1 MKSLSIRWR
10 LTLWYGFALAVM
22 LCLFSLVLILL
33 VWQQALTRTDSGL
46 REELQEIGLEV
57 SLADSA
63 SIFATQAAARF
74 SQHDFYEFIVTD
86 ESGQVI
92 FNSSDLE
99 QPVVTA
105 MSSIAELNQERLETY
120 ELTDLGPYRIASTR
134 MSGLFG
140 TVNVQVMTSLVPL
153 YNDLAALQWVV
164 ALLLPLAVLVA
175 IASGQFLA
183 GRALRQVQQ
192 VVDETNA
199 INISSLDRRV
209 QILNPDDE
217 IGKLAVAVNSLIAR
231 LDRAVNE
238 IHRFTAD
245 ASHEIRTPIAALRL
259 EAESILR
266 SPRTPQEYE
275 RTLAVVLEET
285 TRLGKLAD
293 QLLKLSRHDAGIIR
307 CQHDPVQLDALL
319 LDVVEQ
325 VKSIAEDRQINLIPE
340 IGTTCEILGDDISL
354 SQVFFN
360 ILENALKYTPVGGD
374 VIVKLNVTD
383 KSAVVEVQ
391 DSGIGIS
398 ADDLPHLF
406 ERFYQADPSR
416 QNSSGGTGLGLSIA
430 QAAVFQHEGTIEIQS
445 QPGQGTKVTVLL
457 PLYQQTD
464 ESNPAVVE
472 QFPA

>member
-1 MKSLSIRWR
+1 MKPLSIRWR

-22 LCLFSLVLILL
+22 LCVFSLVLILL
-33 VWQQALTRTDSGL
+33 VWQQALARADSGL

-57 SLADSA
+57 SLANHA
-63 SIFATQAAARF
+63 SVFAEQAAARF

-92 FNSSDLE
+92 FNSSELK

-105 MSSIAELNQERLETY
+105 PSATTELSQTRLGTY
-120 ELTDLGPYRIASTR
+120 DLPGSGPYRVASTR
-134 MSGLFG
+134 MSSSFG
-140 TVNVQVMTSLVPL
+140 ILNVQVMTSLVPL

-164 ALLLPLAVLVA
+164 VLLLPLAVLLA
-175 IASGQFLA
+175 IISGQFLA

-231 LDRAVNE
+231 LERAVNE

-266 SPRTPQEYE
+266 SPRTPEEYE
-275 RTLAVVLEET
+275 KTLAVVLEET

-293 QLLKLSRHDAGIIR
+293 QLLKLSRHDAGIMR

-325 VKSIAEDRQINLIPE
+325 VKSMAEEHQINLVSE

-360 ILENALKYTPVGGD
+360 ILENAIKFTPVDGEIVVRLNCVAQTA
-374 VIVKLNVTD
+374 VI
-383 KSAVVEVQ
+383 EVQ
-391 DSGIGIS
+391 DSGVGIS
-398 ADDLPHLF
+398 ADNLPHLF
-406 ERFYQADPSR
+406 ERFYQVDPSR
-416 QNSSGGTGLGLSIA
+416 QYSGGGAGLGLSIA
-430 QAAVFQHEGTIEIQS
+430 QAAVFQHAGTIEIHS
-445 QPGQGTKVTVLL
+445 QTGQGTTVTVRL
-457 PLYQQTD
+457 PLYKHAD
-464 ESNPAVVE
+464 EPNSAVVE
-472 QFPA
+472 RFSA

>member
-1 MKSLSIRWR
+1 MKPLSIRWR

-22 LCLFSLVLILL
+22 LCVFSLVLILL
-33 VWQQALTRTDSGL
+33 VWQQALARADSGL

-57 SLADSA
+57 SLADHA
-63 SIFATQAAARF
+63 SVFAEQTAARF

-86 ESGQVI
+86 ETGQVI
-92 FNSSDLE
+92 FNSSELK
-99 QPVVTA
+99 QPVVNAPPAIT
-105 MSSIAELNQERLETY
+105 ELSQTRMETY
-120 ELTDLGPYRIASTR
+120 DLPGSGPYRVASTR
-134 MSGLFG
+134 MSGSFG
-140 TVNVQVMTSLVPL
+140 ILNVQVMTSLVPL

-164 ALLLPLAVLVA
+164 VLLLPLAVLLA
-175 IASGQFLA
+175 IISGQFLA
-183 GRALRQVQQ
+183 RRALRQVQQ

-231 LDRAVNE
+231 LERAVNE
-238 IHRFTAD
+238 IHRFTTD

-266 SPRTPQEYE
+266 SPRTPEEYE
-275 RTLAVVLEET
+275 KTLGVVLEET

-293 QLLKLSRHDAGIIR
+293 QLLKLSRHDAGIMR

-325 VKSIAEDRQINLIPE
+325 VKSMAKERQINLISE

-360 ILENALKYTPVGGD
+360 LLENAIKFTPVDGEITVRLNCVAQTA
-374 VIVKLNVTD
+374 VIE
-383 KSAVVEVQ
+383 VE
-391 DSGIGIS
+391 DSGMGIS
-398 ADDLPHLF
+398 ADNLPHLF
-406 ERFYQADPSR
+406 ERFYQVDPSR
-416 QNSSGGTGLGLSIA
+416 QYSGGGAGLGLSIA
-430 QAAVFQHEGTIEIQS
+430 RAAVLQHEGTIEIHS
-445 QPGQGTKVTVLL
+445 QPGQGTTVKVRL
-457 PLYQQTD
+457 PLYKHAD
-464 ESNPAVVE
+464 ERNVAVVE
-472 QFPA
+472 RFSA